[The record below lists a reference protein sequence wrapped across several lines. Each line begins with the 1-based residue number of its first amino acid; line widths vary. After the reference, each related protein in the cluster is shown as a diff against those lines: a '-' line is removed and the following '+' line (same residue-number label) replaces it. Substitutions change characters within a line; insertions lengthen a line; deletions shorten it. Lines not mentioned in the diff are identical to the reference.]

1 MNLLEGKTAL
11 VFGVANKKSIAWGIT
26 QALHEQGA
34 EIGISYAG
42 EVLKRRVEPLA
53 ESIGC
58 DFVEECDV
66 TKDEDID
73 RVVEKAKDRFGEI
86 DILVHSIAFAGRD
99 ALQGPYYNISREG
112 FHQAMD
118 ISVYSLT
125 ALARGFQPIFRP
137 GGSILT
143 LTYYAAEKVFP
154 NYNIMA
160 IAKAAL
166 EASVRYLANDLG
178 PHDVRVNAISA
189 GPIRTLSAA
198 GVSGFRTMHKK
209 FTDYA
214 PLHKPITIEDI
225 GNAALFL
232 CSDMSAKITGEI
244 MFVDSGYN
252 VLGAPSDVEV

>member
-11 VFGVANKKSIAWGIT
+11 VFGVANNKSIAWGIT
-26 QALHEQGA
+26 KTFHDQGA
-34 EIGISYAG
+34 RIGLSYAG
-42 EVLKRRVEPLA
+42 EVLERRVRPLA
-53 ESIGC
+53 ESIGAT
-58 DFVEECDV
+58 FVEECDV

-73 RVVEKAKDRFGEI
+73 RVVEKAKEAFGQI
-86 DILVHSIAFAGRD
+86 DILIHSIAFAGRD
-99 ALQGPYYNISREG
+99 ALSGPYYNISREG
-112 FHQAMD
+112 FLQAMD

-125 ALARGFQPIFRP
+125 ALARGFQPLFRP

-154 NYNIMA
+154 NYNVMA

-178 PHDVRVNAISA
+178 PHDVRVNAVSA

-198 GVSGFRTMHKK
+198 GVSGFRTMYNK
-209 FTDYA
+209 FTEYA
-214 PLHKPITIEDI
+214 PLHKPIDIEDI

-232 CSDMSAKITGEI
+232 CSDMSSKITGEV

-252 VLGAPSDVEV
+252 ILGAPSDVEV